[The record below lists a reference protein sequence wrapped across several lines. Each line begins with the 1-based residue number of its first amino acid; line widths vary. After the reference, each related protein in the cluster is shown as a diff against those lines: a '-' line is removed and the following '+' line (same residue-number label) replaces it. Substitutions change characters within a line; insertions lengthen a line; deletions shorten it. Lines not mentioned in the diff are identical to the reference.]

1 MIDHS
6 MREYGHAL
14 GKGARGEREAIDCSL
29 VRAEHR
35 SECQSHAGIYMTKER
50 VAYKV
55 SLTPFW

>member
-1 MIDHS
+1 MIIDHS
-6 MREYGHAL
+6 MREYGHAF
-14 GKGARGEREAIDCSL
+14 GKGARGEREATV

-35 SECQSHAGIYMTKER
+35 SEWQSHAGIYMTTER